1 MKSIKLSSYLSI
13 VILLITGAQ
22 DCSVK
27 DWDYEQNPKLTYD
40 FNHLDLDITIDPVNE
55 TVKGVATYSIS
66 AKIPAQMEVILH
78 AAALEIDAVTFDG
91 NEKEF
96 LVSGDSLI
104 IDLADTLSM
113 TSESELAITWQGR
126 SIYGTHKDRFG
137 TMWSS
142 LNPKT
147 QRHWL
152 PVFDHPRVAFSVD
165 ADITIPANLD
175 VVFNGNLVSD
185 QVTSTE
191 TKTVSWKVDTAIPAT
206 GLNFVVGKFESSEAQ
221 SGINKVRV
229 FGEKGVVTGDEVQ
242 EILSEAIRSKRVLEN
257 ELSFEYPWEALNVVV
272 LEDNF
277 WDEKTDAAGVIYL
290 AKNRGALTTQLQRGL
305 VAQWFGQYQRTE
317 NVTSQYEVF
326 ELIRKSAF
334 NISDFESKEI
344 GNSDSLFSLS
354 IWNELNKC
362 CEIEDPFLKNNIE
375 QSLTE
380 LIKKESGV
388 VSGSFYK
395 DHWYEQTGIP
405 FHLIDFEAYKESEIP
420 DNQKPVYG
428 LDLEFDEINST
439 ATAYFTS
446 LSGSGEDLQ
455 SLNMTVFTFD
465 DSTTSEVTFTGES
478 DSAKIAVP
486 ATVEYIRFGSG
497 STDIEEIRLG
507 RFPVMFLLA
516 QLRSSNVEDRRIAA
530 SLLSYHTDNPDLQ
543 LALKD
548 ALNAETDVQTKANL
562 LSTLGAFTAGA
573 TGTEI
578 QFMQEVNSDYIEIQI
593 AALEALSNYK
603 EDENVPGVIQQKME
617 RTSSDEVFI
626 VAKRSFL
633 EVADLPRKVS
643 ATRRMIRI
651 DTTGARSLSLLK
663 EIISTD
669 TTTQSQQIAEEL
681 ISFEFPYSTRIGA
694 LNLLLEY
701 VEDGDYWGSKI
712 VELSS
717 DFDPRI
723 RLKVLEGLEFL
734 SETDAEN
741 IVDAV
746 LLSEF
751 DVRVLMS
758 GEELKN

>member
-1 MKSIKLSSYLSI
+1 MKSIKLSSYLSL
-13 VILLITGAQ
+13 VILLFTGAQ
-22 DCSVK
+22 DCTVEV
-27 DWDYEQNPKLTYD
+27 WDYEQNPKLTYD
-40 FNHLDLDITIDPVNE
+40 FNHLDLDMTIDPVNE
-55 TVKGVATYSIS
+55 TVKGVAIYSIS
-66 AKIPAQMEVILH
+66 AKIPAQTEVILH

-91 NEKEF
+91 TEKEF

-113 TSESELAITWQGR
+113 TKESELAITWQGR

-185 QVTSTE
+185 QVTSAD

-206 GLNFVVGKFESSEAQ
+206 GLNFAVGKFESSEAQ

-229 FGEKGVVTGDEVQ
+229 FGETRVVTGDEVQ

-257 ELSFEYPWEALNVVV
+257 ELSFEYPWEALNVVI

-277 WDEKTDAAGVIYL
+277 WDEKADAAGVIYL

-334 NISDFESKEI
+334 NISGFESKEI

-354 IWNELNKC
+354 IWNELSKC

-375 QSLTE
+375 QSLAG
-380 LIKKESGV
+380 LIRKESGV

-395 DHWYEQTGIP
+395 DYWYEQTGIP

-439 ATAYFTS
+439 VTAYFTN

-455 SLNMTVFTFD
+455 SLDMTVLTFD
-465 DSTTSEVTFTGES
+465 DSTTSEVTFTGER
-478 DSAKIAVP
+478 DSVKIAMP
-486 ATVEYIRFGSG
+486 AMVEYVRFNSG
-497 STDIEEIRLG
+497 STDIEEIRFG

-516 QLRSSNVEDRRIAA
+516 QLRSSNVEDRRLAA
-530 SLLSYHTDNPDLQ
+530 GLLSYHTDNPDLQ

-578 QFMQEVNSDYIEIQI
+578 QFMQEVNSDHVEIQI

-617 RTSSDEVFI
+617 RTSSDEVFV

-633 EVADLPRKVS
+633 EVADLPRKIS
-643 ATRRMIRI
+643 ATKRMIRI
-651 DTTGARSLSLLK
+651 DTTGARSLSLLR
-663 EIISTD
+663 EIIYTD
-669 TTTQSQQIAEEL
+669 TTNQSQQIAEEL

-701 VEDGDYWGSKI
+701 VQNGDYWGNKI

-723 RLKVLEGLEFL
+723 RLKVLEGLNFL
-734 SETDAEN
+734 SETDTEN

-746 LLSEF
+746 MISEF
-751 DVRVLMS
+751 DLRVLMS
-758 GEELKN
+758 GEEL

>member
-1 MKSIKLSSYLSI
+1 MKSIKLSSYLSL

-22 DCSVK
+22 DCTVEV
-27 DWDYEQNPKLTYD
+27 WDYEQNPKLTYD
-40 FNHLDLDITIDPVNE
+40 FNHLDLDMTIDPVNE
-55 TVKGVATYSIS
+55 TVKGVAIYSIS
-66 AKIPAQMEVILH
+66 AKIPAQTEVILH

-113 TSESELAITWQGR
+113 TNESELAITWQGR

-185 QVTSTE
+185 QVTSAD

-206 GLNFVVGKFESSEAQ
+206 GLNFAVGKFESSEAQ

-229 FGEKGVVTGDEVQ
+229 FGETGVVTAEEIQ

-277 WDEKTDAAGVIYL
+277 WDEKADAAGVIYL

-334 NISDFESKEI
+334 NISGFESKEI

-354 IWNELNKC
+354 IWNELSKC

-375 QSLTE
+375 QSLAG
-380 LIKKESGV
+380 LIRQESGA

-395 DHWYEQTGIP
+395 DYWYEQTGIP

-439 ATAYFTS
+439 VNTYFTS
-446 LSGSGEDLQ
+446 LSGIGEDLQ
-455 SLNMTVFTFD
+455 SLDMTVLTFD
-465 DSTTSEVTFTGES
+465 DSTTSEVTFTGER
-478 DSAKIAVP
+478 DSVKIAVP
-486 ATVEYIRFGSG
+486 ATVEYVRFGSG

-578 QFMQEVNSDYIEIQI
+578 QFMQEVNSDHEAIQI
-593 AALEALSNYK
+593 ATLKALANYR

-633 EVADLPRKVS
+633 EVADLPRKIS

-651 DTTGARSLSLLK
+651 DTAGSRSLSLLK

-694 LNLLLEY
+694 LNLLLEH
-701 VEDGDYWGSKI
+701 VQDGDYWGNKI

-741 IVDAV
+741 IIDAV

-751 DVRVLMS
+751 DPRVLMS
-758 GEELKN
+758 GEEL

>member
-1 MKSIKLSSYLSI
+1 MKSIKLSSYLSL

-22 DCSVK
+22 DCTVEV
-27 DWDYEQNPKLTYD
+27 WDYEQNPKLTYD
-40 FNHLDLDITIDPVNE
+40 FNHLELDMTIDPVNE

-66 AKIPAQMEVILH
+66 AKIPAQTEVILH

-152 PVFDHPRVAFSVD
+152 PVYDHPRVAFSVD

-185 QVTSTE
+185 QVTSAD
-191 TKTVSWKVDTAIPAT
+191 TKTVSWKADTAIPAT
-206 GLNFVVGKFESSEAQ
+206 GLNFAVGKFESSEAQ

-229 FGEKGVVTGDEVQ
+229 YGETGVITADEVQ

-272 LEDNF
+272 LEDNL
-277 WDEKTDAAGVIYL
+277 WDEKADAAGVIYL

-317 NVTSQYEVF
+317 NISDQFEVF
-326 ELIRKSAF
+326 ELVKKAAF
-334 NISDFESKEI
+334 NNAEFESEKIE
-344 GNSDSLFSLS
+344 NPDSSYSLKSWNMIVGCCKVVEPFLQKTIEESLS
-354 IWNELNKC
+354 ELVR
-362 CEIEDPFLKNNIE
+362 
-375 QSLTE
+375 
-380 LIKKESGV
+380 KESGV
-388 VSGSFYK
+388 VSNTFYT
-395 DHWYEQTGIP
+395 DYWYEQTGIP
-405 FHLIDFEAYKESEIP
+405 FPLIETKKFEISDSEAQA
-420 DNQKPVYG
+420 DSLSYG

-439 ATAYFTS
+439 VTAYFTN

-455 SLNMTVFTFD
+455 SLDMTVLTFD
-465 DSTTSEVTFTGES
+465 DSTTSEVTFTGER
-478 DSAKIAVP
+478 DSVKIAVP
-486 ATVEYIRFGSG
+486 AMVEYVRFNSG
-497 STDIEEIRLG
+497 STDIAEIGFG

-516 QLRSSNVEDRRIAA
+516 QLRSSNVEDRRLAA
-530 SLLSYHTDNPDLQ
+530 GLLSYHTDNPDLQ

-548 ALNAETDVQTKANL
+548 ALSAETDVQTKANL
-562 LSTLGAFTAGA
+562 LSTLGAFTSGA

-578 QFMQEVNSDYIEIQI
+578 QFMQEVNSDHEEIQI

-617 RTSSDEVFI
+617 RTSSDEVFT
-626 VAKRSFL
+626 VAKTSFL
-633 EVADLPRKVS
+633 QVADLPRKIS
-643 ATRRMIRI
+643 ATKRLIQI
-651 DTTGARSLSLLK
+651 DTTGARSLCLLK

-681 ISFEFPYSTRIGA
+681 ISTEFPYSTRIGA
-694 LNLLLEY
+694 LNLLLEH
-701 VEDGDYWGSKI
+701 VEDGDYWGNKI

-746 LLSEF
+746 MISEF
-751 DVRVLMS
+751 DLRVLMS
-758 GEELKN
+758 GEEL

>member
-22 DCSVK
+22 DCTVEV
-27 DWDYEQNPKLTYD
+27 WDYEQNPKLTYD
-40 FNHLDLDITIDPVNE
+40 FNHLDLDMTIDPVNE

-66 AKIPAQMEVILH
+66 AKIPAQTEVILH

-126 SIYGTHKDRFG
+126 SIYGTHKDRLG

-152 PVFDHPRVAFSVD
+152 PVYDHPRVAFSVD

-185 QVTSTE
+185 QVTSAD

-206 GLNFVVGKFESSEAQ
+206 GLNFAVGKFQSSEAQ

-229 FGEKGVVTGDEVQ
+229 YGETGVITADEVQ

-272 LEDNF
+272 LEDNL
-277 WDEKTDAAGVIYL
+277 WDEKADAAGVIYL

-334 NISDFESKEI
+334 NISGFESKEI

-354 IWNELNKC
+354 IWNELSKC

-375 QSLTE
+375 QSLAG
-380 LIKKESGV
+380 LIRKESGV

-439 ATAYFTS
+439 VTAYFTN

-455 SLNMTVFTFD
+455 SLDMTVFTFD
-465 DSTTSEVTFTGES
+465 DSTTSEVTFTGER
-478 DSAKIAVP
+478 DSVKIAVP
-486 ATVEYIRFGSG
+486 ATVEYVRFGSG
-497 STDIEEIRLG
+497 STDIEEIRFG
-507 RFPVMFLLA
+507 RYPVIFLLA

-578 QFMQEVNSDYIEIQI
+578 QFMQEVNSDHEEIQI

-633 EVADLPRKVS
+633 EVADLPRKIS
-643 ATRRMIRI
+643 ATRRMIQI

-669 TTTQSQQIAEEL
+669 TTTQSQQITEEL

-701 VEDGDYWGSKI
+701 VEDGDYWGNKI

-746 LLSEF
+746 MISEF
-751 DVRVLMS
+751 DLRVLMS
-758 GEELKN
+758 GEEL

>member
-1 MKSIKLSSYLSI
+1 MKKSLSSIFSI
-13 VILLITGAQ
+13 VILVFTATQ

-40 FNHLDLDITIDPVNE
+40 LNHLDLDMTIDPVNE

-66 AKIPAQMEVILH
+66 AKIPAQTEVILH

-113 TSESELAITWQGR
+113 TNESELAITWQGR

-142 LNPKT
+142 LNPKS

-152 PVFDHPRVAFSVD
+152 PVYDHPRVAFSVD

-206 GLNFVVGKFESSEAQ
+206 GLNFAVGKFESSEAQ

-229 FGEKGVVTGDEVQ
+229 FGETGVVTGDEIQ

-257 ELSFEYPWEALNVVV
+257 ELSFEYPWEALNVVI

-277 WDEKTDAAGVIYL
+277 WDEKADAAGVIYL

-317 NVTSQYEVF
+317 NVTYQYEVF

-334 NISDFESKEI
+334 NISGFESKEI

-354 IWNELNKC
+354 KWNELSRC

-375 QSLTE
+375 QSLAG
-380 LIKKESGV
+380 LIRKESGV

-405 FHLIDFEAYKESEIP
+405 FHLIDFEADKEPETP
-420 DNQKPVYG
+420 DNQKLVYG
-428 LDLEFDEINST
+428 LDLEYDEINST
-439 ATAYFTS
+439 IIAYFTS
-446 LSGSGEDLQ
+446 VSGSGEDLQ
-455 SLNMTVFTFD
+455 SLNVTVFTFN
-465 DSTTSEVTFTGES
+465 DSTTSEVTFTGGR
-478 DSAKIAVP
+478 DSAKIDVP
-486 ATVEYIRFGSG
+486 ATVENVRFSSG
-497 STDIEEIRLG
+497 STDIAEIGFG

-516 QLRSSNVEDRRIAA
+516 QLRSSNVEDRRLAA

-578 QFMQEVNSDYIEIQI
+578 QFMQEVNSDHEEIQI
-593 AALEALSNYK
+593 AALKALANYK

-617 RTSSDEVFI
+617 RTSSDEVFK
-626 VAKRSFL
+626 VAKTSFL
-633 EVADLPRKVS
+633 EVADLPRKIS
-643 ATRRMIRI
+643 ATRRLIQI

-694 LNLLLEY
+694 LDLLLEH

-723 RLKVLEGLEFL
+723 RSKVLEGLKFL

-741 IVDAV
+741 IAEAV

-751 DVRVLMS
+751 DLRVLN
-758 GEELKN
+758 GESD

>member
-13 VILLITGAQ
+13 LILLFTATQ

-40 FNHLDLDITIDPVNE
+40 FNHLDLDMTIDPVNE

-66 AKIPAQMEVILH
+66 AKIPAQTEVILH
-78 AAALEIDAVTFDG
+78 AAALEIDAITFDG
-91 NEKEF
+91 DEKEF
-96 LVSGDSLI
+96 SVSGDSLI

-142 LNPKT
+142 LNPKS

-152 PVFDHPRVAFSVD
+152 PVYDHPRVAFSVD
-165 ADITIPANLD
+165 ANITIPANLD

-185 QVTSTE
+185 QVTSTD
-191 TKTVSWKVDTAIPAT
+191 TKTVSWKADTAIPAT
-206 GLNFVVGKFESSEAQ
+206 GLNFAVGKFESSEAQ

-229 FGEKGVVTGDEVQ
+229 FGETRVVTRDEVQ

-277 WDEKTDAAGVIYL
+277 WDEKADAAGVVYL

-305 VAQWFGQYQRTE
+305 VAQWFGQYQRKE
-317 NVTSQYEVF
+317 NISDQFEVF
-326 ELIRKSAF
+326 ELVKKAAF
-334 NISDFESKEI
+334 NNAEFESEKI
-344 GNSDSLFSLS
+344 GNSDSLYSLKSWNLIVSCCEVVETFLQKTIEESLS
-354 IWNELNKC
+354 ELVR
-362 CEIEDPFLKNNIE
+362 
-375 QSLTE
+375 
-380 LIKKESGV
+380 KESGV
-388 VSGSFYK
+388 VSNTFYT
-395 DHWYEQTGIP
+395 DYWYEETGIP
-405 FHLIDFEAYKESEIP
+405 FPQIETEKFEIGDSESQT
-420 DNQKPVYG
+420 DSLSYG
-428 LDLEFDEINST
+428 LDLEYDEINST
-439 ATAYFTS
+439 IIAYFTN

-455 SLNMTVFTFD
+455 SLDMTVFTFD
-465 DSTTSEVTFTGES
+465 DSTTSEVTFTGER
-478 DSAKIAVP
+478 DSVKIAVP
-486 ATVEYIRFGSG
+486 ATVEYIRFSSG
-497 STDIEEIRLG
+497 STDIAEIGFG

-516 QLRSSNVEDRRIAA
+516 QLRSSNVEDRRLAA
-530 SLLSYHTDNPDLQ
+530 GLLSYHTDNPDLQ

-548 ALNAETDVQTKANL
+548 ALNAETDIQTKANL

-578 QFMQEVNSDYIEIQI
+578 QYMQEVNSEHEEIQI

-617 RTSSDEVFI
+617 RTSSDEVFTA
-626 VAKRSFL
+626 AKRSFL
-633 EVADLPRKVS
+633 EVADLPRKIS
-643 ATRRMIRI
+643 ATKRLVQI
-651 DTTGARSLSLLK
+651 DTTGTRSLSLLK

-681 ISFEFPYSTRIGA
+681 LSFEFPYSTRIGA

-723 RLKVLEGLEFL
+723 RLKVLEALNFL

-741 IVDAV
+741 IIDAV
-746 LLSEF
+746 LISEF
-751 DVRVLMS
+751 DPRVLMG
-758 GEELKN
+758 GEEL

>member
-1 MKSIKLSSYLSI
+1 MKKSLSSIFSI

-22 DCSVK
+22 DCSVEG
-27 DWDYEQNPKLTYD
+27 WDYKHNPKLTYN
-40 FNHLDLDITIDPVNE
+40 FNHLDLDMTIDPVNE

-66 AKIPAQMEVILH
+66 AKIPAQTEVILH
-78 AAALEIDAVTFDG
+78 AAALEIDAITFDG
-91 NEKEF
+91 NEKDF

-113 TSESELAITWQGR
+113 TNESELAITWQGR

-152 PVFDHPRVAFSVD
+152 PVYDHPRVAFSVD

-175 VVFNGNLVSD
+175 VVFNGNMIDD
-185 QVTSTE
+185 QVTSAD
-191 TKTVSWKVDTAIPAT
+191 TKTVRWKADTAIPVT
-206 GLNFVVGKFESSEAQ
+206 GLNFAVGKFDSAEAQ

-229 FGEKGVVTGDEVQ
+229 FGETGVVTAEEIQ
-242 EILSEAIRSKRVLEN
+242 EILSEAIRSKRILEN
-257 ELSFEYPWEALNVVV
+257 ELSFEYPWEALNVVI

-277 WDEKTDAAGVIYL
+277 WDEKADAAGVIYL
-290 AKNRGALTTQLQRGL
+290 AQNRGALTTQLQRGL

-334 NISDFESKEI
+334 NIAGFESKEI
-344 GNSDSLFSLS
+344 GNSDSLYSLNG
-354 IWNELNKC
+354 WNAINSC
-362 CEIEDPFLKNNIE
+362 CEIASSFMQKNIE
-375 QSLTE
+375 QSLDD
-380 LIKKESGV
+380 LIKTESGV
-388 VSGSFYK
+388 VSGSFYT
-395 DHWYEQTGIP
+395 DYWYEQTGIP
-405 FHLIDFEAYKESEIP
+405 FPEIETKQFSFSKSEKK
-420 DNQKPVYG
+420 DSVLYRVN
-428 LDLEFDEINST
+428 LEFDEVNST
-439 ATAYFTS
+439 ATAYFSS
-446 LSGSGEDLQ
+446 LSGNGEDLQ
-455 SLNMTVFTFD
+455 SLDMTVFTFD
-465 DSTTSEVTFTGES
+465 DSTTSEVTFTGER
-478 DSAKIAVP
+478 DSTEIEVP
-486 ATVEYIRFGSG
+486 ATVEYIRFSSG
-497 STDIEEIRLG
+497 STDIAEIGFG

-516 QLRSSNVEDRRIAA
+516 QLRSNNVEDRRIAA
-530 SLLSYHTDNPDLQ
+530 GLLSYHTDNPDLQ

-548 ALNAETDVQTKANL
+548 ALNSETDVQTKANL

-578 QFMQEVNSDYIEIQI
+578 QFMQEVNSDHVEIQI

-617 RTSSDEVFI
+617 RTSSDEVFT

-633 EVADLPRKVS
+633 EVADHARKIL
-643 ATRRMIRI
+643 ATRRLIQI
-651 DTTGARSLSLLK
+651 DTAGARSLSLLK

-694 LNLLLEY
+694 LNLLLEH
-701 VEDGDYWGSKI
+701 VEDGDYWGNKI
-712 VELSS
+712 VELSN

-723 RLKVLEGLEFL
+723 RLKVLDGLNFL

-741 IVDAV
+741 IIDAV

-751 DVRVLMS
+751 DPRVLMR
-758 GEELKN
+758 GEEL

>member
-1 MKSIKLSSYLSI
+1 M
-13 VILLITGAQ
+13 
-22 DCSVK
+22 
-27 DWDYEQNPKLTYD
+27 
-40 FNHLDLDITIDPVNE
+40 
-55 TVKGVATYSIS
+55 
-66 AKIPAQMEVILH
+66 
-78 AAALEIDAVTFDG
+78 
-91 NEKEF
+91 
-96 LVSGDSLI
+96 
-104 IDLADTLSM
+104 
-113 TSESELAITWQGR
+113 
-126 SIYGTHKDRFG
+126 
-137 TMWSS
+137 
-142 LNPKT
+142 
-147 QRHWL
+147 
-152 PVFDHPRVAFSVD
+152 
-165 ADITIPANLD
+165 
-175 VVFNGNLVSD
+175 
-185 QVTSTE
+185 
-191 TKTVSWKVDTAIPAT
+191 
-206 GLNFVVGKFESSEAQ
+206 
-221 SGINKVRV
+221 
-229 FGEKGVVTGDEVQ
+229 
-242 EILSEAIRSKRVLEN
+242 
-257 ELSFEYPWEALNVVV
+257 
-272 LEDNF
+272 
-277 WDEKTDAAGVIYL
+277 
-290 AKNRGALTTQLQRGL
+290 
-305 VAQWFGQYQRTE
+305 
-317 NVTSQYEVF
+317 
-326 ELIRKSAF
+326 
-334 NISDFESKEI
+334 
-344 GNSDSLFSLS
+344 FSLS

-439 ATAYFTS
+439 VNAYFTS
-446 LSGSGEDLQ
+446 LSGIGEDLQ
-455 SLNMTVFTFD
+455 SLDMTAFTFD
-465 DSTTSEVTFTGES
+465 DSTTSEVTFTGER
-478 DSAKIAVP
+478 DSVKIAVP
-486 ATVEYIRFGSG
+486 ATVEYVRFGSG

-578 QFMQEVNSDYIEIQI
+578 QFMQEVNSDHEEIQI

-633 EVADLPRKVS
+633 EVADLPRKIS

-669 TTTQSQQIAEEL
+669 TTNQSQQIAEEL
-681 ISFEFPYSTRIGA
+681 ISTEFPYSTRIGA
-694 LNLLLEY
+694 LNLLLEH
-701 VEDGDYWGSKI
+701 VEDGDYWGNKI

-723 RLKVLEGLEFL
+723 RLKVLEGLNYL

-741 IVDAV
+741 IIGAV

>member
-1 MKSIKLSSYLSI
+1 MKKSLSSIFSI
-13 VILLITGAQ
+13 VILVFTATQ

-27 DWDYEQNPKLTYD
+27 DWDYEQNPKLTYG
-40 FNHLDLDITIDPVNE
+40 FNHLDLDMTIDPVNE

-66 AKIPAQMEVILH
+66 AKIPAQTEVILH

-104 IDLADTLSM
+104 IALADTLSM
-113 TSESELAITWQGR
+113 TNESELAITWQGR

-142 LNPKT
+142 LNPKS

-152 PVFDHPRVAFSVD
+152 PVYDHPRVAFSVD

-191 TKTVSWKVDTAIPAT
+191 TKTVSWKVDTAISAT
-206 GLNFVVGKFESSEAQ
+206 GLNFAVGKFESSEAQ

-229 FGEKGVVTGDEVQ
+229 FGETGVVTGDEIQ

-257 ELSFEYPWEALNVVV
+257 ELSFEYPWEALNVVI

-277 WDEKTDAAGVIYL
+277 WDEKADAAGVIYL

-317 NVTSQYEVF
+317 NVTYQYEVF

-334 NISDFESKEI
+334 NISGFESKKI

-354 IWNELNKC
+354 KWNELSRC

-375 QSLTE
+375 QSLAG
-380 LIKKESGV
+380 LIRKESGV

-405 FHLIDFEAYKESEIP
+405 FHLIDFEADKEPETP
-420 DNQKPVYG
+420 DNQKLVYG
-428 LDLEFDEINST
+428 LDLEYDEINST
-439 ATAYFTS
+439 IIAYFTS
-446 LSGSGEDLQ
+446 VSGSGEDLQ
-455 SLNMTVFTFD
+455 SLDMTVFIFD
-465 DSTTSEVTFTGES
+465 DSTTSEVTFTGER
-478 DSAKIAVP
+478 DSTEIEVP
-486 ATVEYIRFGSG
+486 ATVEYVRFSSG
-497 STDIEEIRLG
+497 STDIAEIGFG

-516 QLRSSNVEDRRIAA
+516 QLRSSNVEDRRLAA

-578 QFMQEVNSDYIEIQI
+578 QFMQEVNSDHEEIQI
-593 AALEALSNYK
+593 AALKALANYK

-617 RTSSDEVFI
+617 RTSSDEVFK
-626 VAKRSFL
+626 VAKTSFL
-633 EVADLPRKVS
+633 EVADLPRKIS
-643 ATRRMIRI
+643 ATRRLIQI
-651 DTTGARSLSLLK
+651 DTTGARSLTLLK

-669 TTTQSQQIAEEL
+669 TTDQSQQIAEEL
-681 ISFEFPYSTRIGA
+681 ISIEFPYSTRIGA
-694 LNLLLEY
+694 LNLLLEHIK
-701 VEDGDYWGSKI
+701 DGDYWGSKI

-723 RLKVLEGLEFL
+723 RSKVLEGLKFL

-741 IVDAV
+741 IAEAV

-751 DVRVLMS
+751 DLRVLN
-758 GEELKN
+758 GESD

>member
-1 MKSIKLSSYLSI
+1 MKKSLSSIFSI
-13 VILLITGAQ
+13 VILVFTATQ

-40 FNHLDLDITIDPVNE
+40 FNHLDLDMTIDPVNE

-66 AKIPAQMEVILH
+66 AKIPAQTEVILH

-113 TSESELAITWQGR
+113 TKESELAITWQGR

-137 TMWSS
+137 TLWSS
-142 LNPKT
+142 LNPKS

-152 PVFDHPRVAFSVD
+152 PVYDHPRVAFSVD

-206 GLNFVVGKFESSEAQ
+206 GLNFAVGKFESSEAQ

-229 FGEKGVVTGDEVQ
+229 FGETGVVTGDEIQ

-257 ELSFEYPWEALNVVV
+257 ELSFEYPWEALNVVI

-277 WDEKTDAAGVIYL
+277 WDEKADAAGVIYL

-317 NVTSQYEVF
+317 NVTYQYEVF

-334 NISDFESKEI
+334 NISGFESKEI

-354 IWNELNKC
+354 KWNELSRC

-375 QSLTE
+375 QSLAG
-380 LIKKESGV
+380 LIRKESGV

-405 FHLIDFEAYKESEIP
+405 FHLIDFEADKEPETP
-420 DNQKPVYG
+420 DNQKLVYG
-428 LDLEFDEINST
+428 LDLEYDEINST
-439 ATAYFTS
+439 IIAYFTS
-446 LSGSGEDLQ
+446 VSGSGEDLQ
-455 SLNMTVFTFD
+455 SLNVTVFTFN
-465 DSTTSEVTFTGES
+465 DSTTSEVTFTGGR
-478 DSAKIAVP
+478 DSAKIDVP
-486 ATVEYIRFGSG
+486 ATVENVRFSSG
-497 STDIEEIRLG
+497 STDIAEIGFG

-516 QLRSSNVEDRRIAA
+516 QLRSSNVEDRRLAA

-578 QFMQEVNSDYIEIQI
+578 QFMQEVNSDHEEIQI
-593 AALEALSNYK
+593 AALKALANYK

-617 RTSSDEVFI
+617 RTSSDEVFK
-626 VAKRSFL
+626 VAKTSFL
-633 EVADLPRKVS
+633 EVADLPRKIS
-643 ATRRMIRI
+643 ATRRLIQI
-651 DTTGARSLSLLK
+651 DTAGARSLSLLK

-694 LNLLLEY
+694 LDLLLEH

-723 RLKVLEGLEFL
+723 RSKVLEGLKFL

-741 IVDAV
+741 IAEAV

-751 DVRVLMS
+751 DLRVLN
-758 GEELKN
+758 GESD

>member
-1 MKSIKLSSYLSI
+1 MKKSLSSIFSI
-13 VILLITGAQ
+13 VILVFTATQ

-40 FNHLDLDITIDPVNE
+40 FNHLDLDMTIDPVNE

-66 AKIPAQMEVILH
+66 AKIPAQTEVILH

-113 TSESELAITWQGR
+113 TKESELAITWQGR

-137 TMWSS
+137 TLWSS
-142 LNPKT
+142 LNPKS

-152 PVFDHPRVAFSVD
+152 PVYDHPRVAFSVD

-191 TKTVSWKVDTAIPAT
+191 TKTASWKVDTAIPAT
-206 GLNFVVGKFESSEAQ
+206 GLNFAVGKFESSEAQ

-229 FGEKGVVTGDEVQ
+229 FGETGVVTGDEIQ

-257 ELSFEYPWEALNVVV
+257 ELSFEYPWEALNVVI

-277 WDEKTDAAGVIYL
+277 WDEKADAAGVIYL

-317 NVTSQYEVF
+317 NVTYQYEVF

-334 NISDFESKEI
+334 NISGFESKEI

-354 IWNELNKC
+354 KWNELSRC

-375 QSLTE
+375 QSLAG
-380 LIKKESGV
+380 LIRKESGV

-405 FHLIDFEAYKESEIP
+405 FHLIDFEADKEPETP
-420 DNQKPVYG
+420 DNQKLVYG
-428 LDLEFDEINST
+428 LDLEYDEINST
-439 ATAYFTS
+439 IIAYFTS
-446 LSGSGEDLQ
+446 VSGSGEDLQ
-455 SLNMTVFTFD
+455 SLNVTVFTFN
-465 DSTTSEVTFTGES
+465 DSTTSEVTFTGGR
-478 DSAKIAVP
+478 DSAKIDVP
-486 ATVEYIRFGSG
+486 ATVENVRFSSG
-497 STDIEEIRLG
+497 STDIAEIGFG

-516 QLRSSNVEDRRIAA
+516 QLRSSNVEDRRLAA

-578 QFMQEVNSDYIEIQI
+578 QFMQEVNSDHEEIQI
-593 AALEALSNYK
+593 AALKALANYK

-617 RTSSDEVFI
+617 RTSSDEVFK
-626 VAKRSFL
+626 VAKTSFL
-633 EVADLPRKVS
+633 EVADLPRKIS
-643 ATRRMIRI
+643 ATRRLIQI
-651 DTTGARSLSLLK
+651 DTAGARSLSLLK

-694 LNLLLEY
+694 LDLLLEH

-723 RLKVLEGLEFL
+723 RSKVLEGLKFL

-741 IVDAV
+741 IAEAV

-751 DVRVLMS
+751 DLRVLN
-758 GEELKN
+758 GESD

>member
-1 MKSIKLSSYLSI
+1 MKSIKLSSYLSL

-22 DCSVK
+22 DCTVEV
-27 DWDYEQNPKLTYD
+27 WDYEQNPKLTYD
-40 FNHLDLDITIDPVNE
+40 FNHLDLDMTIDPVNE
-55 TVKGVATYSIS
+55 TVKGVAIYSIS
-66 AKIPAQMEVILH
+66 AKIPAQTEVILH

-91 NEKEF
+91 TEKEF
-96 LVSGDSLI
+96 LVSGGSLI

-113 TSESELAITWQGR
+113 TNESELAITWQGR

-185 QVTSTE
+185 QVTSAD

-206 GLNFVVGKFESSEAQ
+206 GLNFAVGKFESSEAQ

-229 FGEKGVVTGDEVQ
+229 FGETGVVTAEEIQ

-290 AKNRGALTTQLQRGL
+290 AKNRGALTTQLQLGL

-334 NISDFESKEI
+334 NISGFESKEI

-354 IWNELNKC
+354 IWNELSKC

-375 QSLTE
+375 QSLAG
-380 LIKKESGV
+380 LIRKESGV

-395 DHWYEQTGIP
+395 DYWYEQTGIP

-439 ATAYFTS
+439 VTAYFTN

-455 SLNMTVFTFD
+455 SLDMTVLTFD
-465 DSTTSEVTFTGES
+465 DSTTSEVTFTGER
-478 DSAKIAVP
+478 DSVKIAVP
-486 ATVEYIRFGSG
+486 ATVEYVRFGSG
-497 STDIEEIRLG
+497 STDIAEIGFG

-530 SLLSYHTDNPDLQ
+530 HLLSYHTDNPDLQ

-562 LSTLGAFTAGA
+562 LSTLGSFTAGA

-578 QFMQEVNSDYIEIQI
+578 QFMQEVNSDHEEIQI
-593 AALEALSNYK
+593 AALEALSNYI

-617 RTSSDEVFI
+617 RTSSDEVFT
-626 VAKRSFL
+626 VAKTSFL
-633 EVADLPRKVS
+633 EVADHPRKIS

-669 TTTQSQQIAEEL
+669 TTNQSQQIAEEL
-681 ISFEFPYSTRIGA
+681 ISTEFPYSTRIGA
-694 LNLLLEY
+694 LNLLLEH
-701 VEDGDYWGSKI
+701 VQDGDYWGNKI

-741 IVDAV
+741 IIDAV

-751 DVRVLMS
+751 DPRVLLS
-758 GEELKN
+758 GEEL

>member
-1 MKSIKLSSYLSI
+1 MKKSLSSIFSI
-13 VILLITGAQ
+13 VILVFTATQ

-40 FNHLDLDITIDPVNE
+40 LNHLDLDMTIDPVNE

-66 AKIPAQMEVILH
+66 AKIPAQTEVILH

-113 TSESELAITWQGR
+113 TNESELAITWQGR

-142 LNPKT
+142 LNPKS

-152 PVFDHPRVAFSVD
+152 PVYDHPRVAFSVD

-206 GLNFVVGKFESSEAQ
+206 GLNFAVGKFESSEAQ

-229 FGEKGVVTGDEVQ
+229 FGETGVVTGDEIQ

-257 ELSFEYPWEALNVVV
+257 ELSFEYPWEALNVVI

-277 WDEKTDAAGVIYL
+277 WDEKADAAGVIYL

-317 NVTSQYEVF
+317 NVTYQYEVF

-334 NISDFESKEI
+334 NISGFESKEI

-354 IWNELNKC
+354 KWNELSRC

-375 QSLTE
+375 QSLAG
-380 LIKKESGV
+380 LIRKESGV

-405 FHLIDFEAYKESEIP
+405 FHLIDFEADKEPETP
-420 DNQKPVYG
+420 DNQKLVYG
-428 LDLEFDEINST
+428 LDL
-439 ATAYFTS
+439 
-446 LSGSGEDLQ
+446 
-455 SLNMTVFTFD
+455 
-465 DSTTSEVTFTGES
+465 
-478 DSAKIAVP
+478 
-486 ATVEYIRFGSG
+486 
-497 STDIEEIRLG
+497 
-507 RFPVMFLLA
+507 
-516 QLRSSNVEDRRIAA
+516 
-530 SLLSYHTDNPDLQ
+530 
-543 LALKD
+543 
-548 ALNAETDVQTKANL
+548 
-562 LSTLGAFTAGA
+562 
-573 TGTEI
+573 
-578 QFMQEVNSDYIEIQI
+578 
-593 AALEALSNYK
+593 
-603 EDENVPGVIQQKME
+603 
-617 RTSSDEVFI
+617 
-626 VAKRSFL
+626 
-633 EVADLPRKVS
+633 
-643 ATRRMIRI
+643 
-651 DTTGARSLSLLK
+651 
-663 EIISTD
+663 
-669 TTTQSQQIAEEL
+669 
-681 ISFEFPYSTRIGA
+681 
-694 LNLLLEY
+694 
-701 VEDGDYWGSKI
+701 
-712 VELSS
+712 
-717 DFDPRI
+717 
-723 RLKVLEGLEFL
+723 
-734 SETDAEN
+734 
-741 IVDAV
+741 
-746 LLSEF
+746 
-751 DVRVLMS
+751 
-758 GEELKN
+758 

>member
-229 FGEKGVVTGDEVQ
+229 FGETGVVTGDEVQ

-439 ATAYFTS
+439 VNAYFTS
-446 LSGSGEDLQ
+446 LSGIGEDLQ
-455 SLNMTVFTFD
+455 SLDMTAFTFD
-465 DSTTSEVTFTGES
+465 DSTTSEVTFTGER
-478 DSAKIAVP
+478 DSVKIAVP
-486 ATVEYIRFGSG
+486 ATVEYVRFGSG

-633 EVADLPRKVS
+633 EVADLPRKIS

-681 ISFEFPYSTRIGA
+681 ISTEFPYSTRIGA
-694 LNLLLEY
+694 LNLLLEH
-701 VEDGDYWGSKI
+701 VEDGDYWGNKI

-723 RLKVLEGLEFL
+723 RLKVLEGLNYL

-741 IVDAV
+741 IIGAV

-758 GEELKN
+758 GEEL

>member
-229 FGEKGVVTGDEVQ
+229 FGETGVVTGDEVQ

-439 ATAYFTS
+439 VNAYFTS
-446 LSGSGEDLQ
+446 LSGIGEDLQ
-455 SLNMTVFTFD
+455 SLDMTAFTFD
-465 DSTTSEVTFTGES
+465 DSTTSEVTFTGER
-478 DSAKIAVP
+478 DSVKIAVP
-486 ATVEYIRFGSG
+486 ATVEYVRFGSG

-633 EVADLPRKVS
+633 EVADLPRKIS

-669 TTTQSQQIAEEL
+669 TTNQSQQIAEEL
-681 ISFEFPYSTRIGA
+681 ISTEFPYSTRIGA
-694 LNLLLEY
+694 LNLLLEH
-701 VEDGDYWGSKI
+701 VEDGDYWGNKI

-723 RLKVLEGLEFL
+723 RLKVLEGLNYL

-741 IVDAV
+741 IIGAV

-751 DVRVLMS
+751 DLRVLMS
-758 GEELKN
+758 GEEL

>member
-229 FGEKGVVTGDEVQ
+229 FGETGVVTGDEVQ

-305 VAQWFGQYQRTE
+305 VAQWFGQYQRTQ

-439 ATAYFTS
+439 VNAYFTS

-455 SLNMTVFTFD
+455 SLDMTAFTFD
-465 DSTTSEVTFTGES
+465 DSTTSEVTFTGER
-478 DSAKIAVP
+478 DSVKIAVP
-486 ATVEYIRFGSG
+486 ATVEYVRFGSG

-723 RLKVLEGLEFL
+723 RLKVLEGSNYL

-741 IVDAV
+741 IIGAV

-751 DVRVLMS
+751 DLRVLMS
-758 GEELKN
+758 GEEL

>member
-40 FNHLDLDITIDPVNE
+40 FNHLDLDITVDPVNE

-66 AKIPAQMEVILH
+66 AKIPAQTEVILH

-113 TSESELAITWQGR
+113 TNESELAITWQGR

-152 PVFDHPRVAFSVD
+152 PVYDHPRVAFSID
-165 ADITIPANLD
+165 ADVTIPANLD
-175 VVFNGNLVSD
+175 VIFNGNLVSD
-185 QVTSTE
+185 QITSTE

-206 GLNFVVGKFESSEAQ
+206 GLNFAVGKFESSEAQ

-229 FGEKGVVTGDEVQ
+229 FGETGVVTSEEIQ
-242 EILSEAIRSKRVLEN
+242 EILSEAIRSKRILEN
-257 ELSFEYPWEALNVVV
+257 ELSFEYPWEALNVVI

-277 WDEKTDAAGVIYL
+277 WDEKADAAGVIYL

-305 VAQWFGQYQRTE
+305 IAQWFGQYQRTE
-317 NVTSQYEVF
+317 NISDQFEVF
-326 ELIRKSAF
+326 ELVKKAAF
-334 NISDFESKEI
+334 NNAEFESENI
-344 GNSDSLFSLS
+344 ENSDSSYSLKSWNMIVGCCKVVEPFLQKTIEESLS
-354 IWNELNKC
+354 ELVR
-362 CEIEDPFLKNNIE
+362 
-375 QSLTE
+375 
-380 LIKKESGV
+380 KESGV
-388 VSGSFYK
+388 VSNTFYT
-395 DHWYEQTGIP
+395 DYWYEETGIP
-405 FHLIDFEAYKESEIP
+405 FPQIETEKFETSDSE
-420 DNQKPVYG
+420 DQTDSLSYG

-439 ATAYFTS
+439 ITAYFTN

-455 SLNMTVFTFD
+455 SLDMTAFTFD
-465 DSTTSEVTFTGES
+465 DSTTSEVTFTGER
-478 DSAKIAVP
+478 DSVKIAVP
-486 ATVEYIRFGSG
+486 ATVEYVRFGSG

-723 RLKVLEGLEFL
+723 RLKVLEGSNYL

-741 IVDAV
+741 IIGAV

-751 DVRVLMS
+751 DLRVLMS
-758 GEELKN
+758 GEEL

>member
-1 MKSIKLSSYLSI
+1 MKSIKLSSYLSL

-22 DCSVK
+22 DCTVEV
-27 DWDYEQNPKLTYD
+27 WDYEQNPKLTYD
-40 FNHLDLDITIDPVNE
+40 FNHLDLDMTIDPVNE
-55 TVKGVATYSIS
+55 TVKGVAIYSIS
-66 AKIPAQMEVILH
+66 AKIPAQTEVILH

-91 NEKEF
+91 TEKEF
-96 LVSGDSLI
+96 LVSGGSLI

-113 TSESELAITWQGR
+113 TNESELAITWQGR

-185 QVTSTE
+185 QVTSAD

-206 GLNFVVGKFESSEAQ
+206 GLNFAVGKFESSEAQ

-229 FGEKGVVTGDEVQ
+229 FGETGVVTAEEIQ

-290 AKNRGALTTQLQRGL
+290 AKNRGALKTQLQRGL

-334 NISDFESKEI
+334 NISGFESKEI

-354 IWNELNKC
+354 IWNELIKC

-375 QSLTE
+375 QSLAG
-380 LIKKESGV
+380 LIRKESGV

-395 DHWYEQTGIP
+395 DYWYEQTGIP

-439 ATAYFTS
+439 VTAYFTN

-455 SLNMTVFTFD
+455 SLDMTVLTFD
-465 DSTTSEVTFTGES
+465 DSTTSEVTFTGER
-478 DSAKIAVP
+478 DSVKIAVP
-486 ATVEYIRFGSG
+486 ATVEYVRFGSG
-497 STDIEEIRLG
+497 STDIAEIGFG

-516 QLRSSNVEDRRIAA
+516 QLRSSNVEDRRVAA
-530 SLLSYHTDNPDLQ
+530 GLLSYHTDNPDLQ

-578 QFMQEVNSDYIEIQI
+578 QFMQEVNSDHEEIQI
-593 AALEALSNYK
+593 AALEALSNYI

-617 RTSSDEVFI
+617 RTSSDEVFT
-626 VAKRSFL
+626 VAKTSFL
-633 EVADLPRKVS
+633 EVADHPRKIS

-669 TTTQSQQIAEEL
+669 TTNQSQQIAEEL
-681 ISFEFPYSTRIGA
+681 ISTEFPYSTRIGA
-694 LNLLLEY
+694 LNLLLEH

-746 LLSEF
+746 MISEF
-751 DVRVLMS
+751 DLRILMS
-758 GEELKN
+758 GEEL

>member
-13 VILLITGAQ
+13 LILLFTATQ

-40 FNHLDLDITIDPVNE
+40 FNHLDLDMTIDPVNE

-66 AKIPAQMEVILH
+66 AKIPAQTEVILH

-91 NEKEF
+91 DEKEF
-96 LVSGDSLI
+96 SVSGDSLI

-152 PVFDHPRVAFSVD
+152 PVYDHPRVAFSVD

-185 QVTSTE
+185 QVTSAD

-206 GLNFVVGKFESSEAQ
+206 GLNFAVGKFESSEAQ

-229 FGEKGVVTGDEVQ
+229 FGETGVVTGDEVQ
-242 EILSEAIRSKRVLEN
+242 KILSEAIRSKRVLEN

-277 WDEKTDAAGVIYL
+277 WDEKADAAGVIYL
-290 AKNRGALTTQLQRGL
+290 AKNRGALTTQLQRSL

-317 NVTSQYEVF
+317 NVSSQYEIF
-326 ELIRKSAF
+326 EIIRRSAF
-334 NISDFESKEI
+334 NVAGFESNEI
-344 GNSDSLFSLS
+344 GNIDSLFSLKS
-354 IWNELNKC
+354 WNALNIC
-362 CEIEDPFLKNNIE
+362 CEVAQPFFKRTIE
-375 QSLTE
+375 QSLSE

-388 VSGSFYK
+388 VSGSFYT
-395 DHWYEQTGIP
+395 DYWYEETGIP
-405 FHLIDFEAYKESEIP
+405 FPLIETKKFEIGDSEAQT
-420 DNQKPVYG
+420 DSLSYG
-428 LDLEFDEINST
+428 LDLEFDEMNST
-439 ATAYFTS
+439 VTAYFTS

-455 SLNMTVFTFD
+455 GLDMTIFTFD
-465 DSTTSEVTFTGES
+465 DSTTSEITFTGER

-486 ATVEYIRFGSG
+486 ATVEYVRFNSG
-497 STDIEEIRLG
+497 STDIEEIGFG

-516 QLRSSNVEDRRIAA
+516 QLRSNNVDDRRVAA
-530 SLLSYHTDNPDLQ
+530 GLLSYHTDNPDLQ

-548 ALNAETDVQTKANL
+548 ALNAETDVQAKANL

-578 QFMQEVNSDYIEIQI
+578 QFMQEVNSDHEEIQI

-617 RTSSDEVFI
+617 RTSSDEVFK
-626 VAKRSFL
+626 VSKRSFL
-633 EVADLPRKVS
+633 EVADLPRKIS
-643 ATRRMIRI
+643 ATKRLIQI

-694 LNLLLEY
+694 LNLLLEH
-701 VEDGDYWGSKI
+701 VDDGDYWGSKI
-712 VELSS
+712 VELSN

-723 RLKVLEGLEFL
+723 RLKVLEGLNFL

-751 DVRVLMS
+751 DLRVLMS
-758 GEELKN
+758 GKEL

>member
-1 MKSIKLSSYLSI
+1 MKKSLSSIFSI
-13 VILLITGAQ
+13 VILVFTATQ

-40 FNHLDLDITIDPVNE
+40 LNHLDLYMTIDPVNE

-66 AKIPAQMEVILH
+66 AKIPAQTEVILH

-113 TSESELAITWQGR
+113 TNESELAITWQGR

-142 LNPKT
+142 LNPKS

-152 PVFDHPRVAFSVD
+152 PVYDHPRVAFSVD

-206 GLNFVVGKFESSEAQ
+206 GLNFAVGKFESSEAQ

-229 FGEKGVVTGDEVQ
+229 FGETGVVTGDEIQ

-257 ELSFEYPWEALNVVV
+257 ELSFEYPWEALNVVI

-277 WDEKTDAAGVIYL
+277 WDEKADAAGVIYL

-317 NVTSQYEVF
+317 NVTYQYEVF

-334 NISDFESKEI
+334 NISGFESKEI

-354 IWNELNKC
+354 KWNELSRC

-375 QSLTE
+375 QSLAG
-380 LIKKESGV
+380 LIRKESGV

-405 FHLIDFEAYKESEIP
+405 FHLIDFEADKEPETP
-420 DNQKPVYG
+420 DNQKLVYG
-428 LDLEFDEINST
+428 LDLEYDEINST
-439 ATAYFTS
+439 IIAYFTS
-446 LSGSGEDLQ
+446 VSGSGEDLQ
-455 SLNMTVFTFD
+455 SLNVTVFTFN
-465 DSTTSEVTFTGES
+465 DSTTSEVTFTGGR
-478 DSAKIAVP
+478 DSAKIDVP
-486 ATVEYIRFGSG
+486 ATVENVRFSSG
-497 STDIEEIRLG
+497 STDIAEIGFG

-516 QLRSSNVEDRRIAA
+516 QLRSSNVEDRRLAA

-578 QFMQEVNSDYIEIQI
+578 QFMQEVNSDHEEIQI
-593 AALEALSNYK
+593 AALKALANYK

-617 RTSSDEVFI
+617 RTSSDEVFK
-626 VAKRSFL
+626 VAKTSFL
-633 EVADLPRKVS
+633 EVADLPRKIS
-643 ATRRMIRI
+643 ATRRLIQI

-694 LNLLLEY
+694 LDLLLEH

-723 RLKVLEGLEFL
+723 RSKVLEGLKFL

-741 IVDAV
+741 IAEAV

-751 DVRVLMS
+751 DLRVLN
-758 GEELKN
+758 GESD

>member
-1 MKSIKLSSYLSI
+1 MKSIKLSSYLSL

-22 DCSVK
+22 DCTVEV
-27 DWDYEQNPKLTYD
+27 WDYEQNPKLTYD
-40 FNHLDLDITIDPVNE
+40 FNHLDLDMTIDPVNE
-55 TVKGVATYSIS
+55 TVKGVAIYSIS
-66 AKIPAQMEVILH
+66 AKIPAQTEVILH

-113 TSESELAITWQGR
+113 TKESELAITWQGR

-152 PVFDHPRVAFSVD
+152 PVYDHPRVAFSVD

-185 QVTSTE
+185 QVTSAD

-206 GLNFVVGKFESSEAQ
+206 GLNFAVGKFESSEAQ

-229 FGEKGVVTGDEVQ
+229 FGETGVVTAEEIQ

-257 ELSFEYPWEALNVVV
+257 ELSFEYPWEALNVVI

-277 WDEKTDAAGVIYL
+277 WDEKADAAGVIYL

-334 NISDFESKEI
+334 NISGFESKEI

-354 IWNELNKC
+354 IWNELSKC

-439 ATAYFTS
+439 VTAYFTN

-455 SLNMTVFTFD
+455 SLDMTVLTFD
-465 DSTTSEVTFTGES
+465 DSTTSEVTFTGER
-478 DSAKIAVP
+478 DSVKIAMP
-486 ATVEYIRFGSG
+486 AMVEYVRFNSG
-497 STDIEEIRLG
+497 STDIEEIRFG

-516 QLRSSNVEDRRIAA
+516 QLRSSNVEDRRLAA
-530 SLLSYHTDNPDLQ
+530 GLLSYHTDNPDLQ

-578 QFMQEVNSDYIEIQI
+578 QFMQEVISDHVEIQI

-633 EVADLPRKVS
+633 EVADLPRKIS

-669 TTTQSQQIAEEL
+669 TTNQSQQIAEEL
-681 ISFEFPYSTRIGA
+681 ISTEFPYSTRIGA
-694 LNLLLEY
+694 LNLLLEH
-701 VEDGDYWGSKI
+701 VEDGDYWGNKI

-746 LLSEF
+746 MISEF
-751 DVRVLMS
+751 DPRVLLS
-758 GEELKN
+758 GEEL

>member
-1 MKSIKLSSYLSI
+1 MKSIKLSSYLSL

-22 DCSVK
+22 DCTVEV
-27 DWDYEQNPKLTYD
+27 WDYEQNPKLTYD
-40 FNHLDLDITIDPVNE
+40 FNHLELDMTIDPVNE

-66 AKIPAQMEVILH
+66 AKIPAQTEVILH

-113 TSESELAITWQGR
+113 TKESELAITWQGR

-152 PVFDHPRVAFSVD
+152 PVYDHPRVAFSVD

-185 QVTSTE
+185 QVTSAD

-206 GLNFVVGKFESSEAQ
+206 GLNFAVGKFESSEAQ

-229 FGEKGVVTGDEVQ
+229 FGETRVVTGDEVQ

-257 ELSFEYPWEALNVVV
+257 ELSFEYPWEALNVVI

-277 WDEKTDAAGVIYL
+277 WDEKADAAGVIYL

-334 NISDFESKEI
+334 NISGFESKEI

-354 IWNELNKC
+354 IWNELSKC

-375 QSLTE
+375 QSLAG
-380 LIKKESGV
+380 LIRKESGV

-439 ATAYFTS
+439 VTAYFTN

-455 SLNMTVFTFD
+455 SLDMTVFTFD
-465 DSTTSEVTFTGES
+465 DSTTSEVTFTGQR
-478 DSAKIAVP
+478 DSVKIAVP
-486 ATVEYIRFGSG
+486 ATVEYVRFGSG
-497 STDIEEIRLG
+497 STDIEEIRFG

-530 SLLSYHTDNPDLQ
+530 HLLSYHTDNPDLQ

-578 QFMQEVNSDYIEIQI
+578 QFMQEVISDHVEIQI

-633 EVADLPRKVS
+633 EVADLPRKIS

-669 TTTQSQQIAEEL
+669 TTNQSQQIAEEL
-681 ISFEFPYSTRIGA
+681 ISTEFPYSTRIGA
-694 LNLLLEY
+694 LNLLLEH
-701 VEDGDYWGSKI
+701 VEDGDYWGNKI

-746 LLSEF
+746 MISEF
-751 DVRVLMS
+751 DLRVLMS
-758 GEELKN
+758 GEEL

>member
-1 MKSIKLSSYLSI
+1 MTLLKLSSYLSI
-13 VILLITGAQ
+13 LLLIITGAQ
-22 DCSVK
+22 DCTVVE
-27 DWDYEQNPKLTYD
+27 WDYEQNPKLTYNL
-40 FNHLDLDITIDPVNE
+40 NHLDLDMTIDPANE

-66 AKIPAQMEVILH
+66 AKIPAQTEVLLH
-78 AAALEIDAVTFDG
+78 AAAIEIDAVTFDG
-91 NEKEF
+91 TEKEF
-96 LVSGDSLI
+96 LISGDSLI

-113 TSESELAITWQGR
+113 TNESELAITWQGR

-142 LNPKT
+142 LNPKS

-152 PVFDHPRVAFSVD
+152 PVYDHPRVAFSVD
-165 ADITIPANLD
+165 ADITVPANLD

-191 TKTVSWKVDTAIPAT
+191 TKTVSWKADTAIPAT
-206 GLNFVVGKFESSEAQ
+206 GLNFAVGKFESAEAQ

-229 FGEKGVVTGDEVQ
+229 FGETGVVSGDEVQ
-242 EILSEAIRSKRVLEN
+242 EILSEAIRSKRILEN
-257 ELSFEYPWEALNVVV
+257 ELSFEYPWEALNLVI

-334 NISDFESKEI
+334 NIAGFESKEI
-344 GNSDSLFSLS
+344 WNSDSLFSLS
-354 IWNELNKC
+354 IWNQLSKC
-362 CEIEDPFLKNNIE
+362 CEIEDSFLKNNVE
-375 QSLTE
+375 QSLAE

-395 DHWYEQTGIP
+395 DHWYEQTGVP
-405 FHLIDFEAYKESEIP
+405 FHLIGFEADEESETS
-420 DNQKPVYG
+420 DSQKPIYE
-428 LDLEFDEINST
+428 LSLEYDEINST
-439 ATAYFTS
+439 ATAIFSS
-446 LSGSGEDLQ
+446 LSGNGEDLQ
-455 SLNMTVFTFD
+455 SLDMTFFTFD
-465 DSTTSEVTFTGES
+465 DSTTSEITFTGER
-478 DSAKIAVP
+478 DSSKIAVP
-486 ATVEYIRFGSG
+486 VNVEYIRFGSG
-497 STDIEEIRLG
+497 STNIDEVTLV

-516 QLRSSNVEDRRIAA
+516 QLRSSNVKDRRIAA
-530 SLLSYHTDNPDLQ
+530 HLLSYHTDNPDLQ

-548 ALNAETDVQTKANL
+548 ALDAEADIQTKANL

-578 QFMQEVNSDYIEIQI
+578 QFMQEMNNDNELLQI
-593 AALEALSNYK
+593 AALEALSKYK

-617 RTSSDEVFI
+617 RTSSDEVFK
-626 VAKRSFL
+626 VAKTSFL
-633 EVADLPRKVS
+633 EVADLPRKIS
-643 ATRRMIRI
+643 ATRRLIQI
-651 DTTGARSLSLLK
+651 DTTGARSLSLLM
-663 EIISTD
+663 EIFSTD
-669 TTTQSQQIAEEL
+669 TTNQSQQIAEEL
-681 ISFEFPYSTRIGA
+681 LSFDFPYSTRIAA
-694 LNLLLEY
+694 LNILLEN
-701 VEDGDYWGSKI
+701 VESPEYWGSKI
-712 VELSS
+712 VELSN

-723 RLKVLEGLEFL
+723 RLKVLDGLNFL

-751 DVRVLMS
+751 DPRVLMG
-758 GEELKN
+758 GEEL

>member
-1 MKSIKLSSYLSI
+1 MKKSLSSIFSI

-22 DCSVK
+22 DCSVEV
-27 DWDYEQNPKLTYD
+27 WDYEQNPKLTYD
-40 FNHLDLDITIDPVNE
+40 FNHLDLDMTIDPVNE

-66 AKIPAQMEVILH
+66 AKIPAQTEVILH

-91 NEKEF
+91 DEKEF
-96 LVSGDSLI
+96 SVSGDSLI

-113 TSESELAITWQGR
+113 TNESELAITWQGR

-142 LNPKT
+142 LNPKS

-152 PVFDHPRVAFSVD
+152 PVYDHPRVAFSVD
-165 ADITIPANLD
+165 ADITVPANLD

-185 QVTSTE
+185 QVTSAD

-206 GLNFVVGKFESSEAQ
+206 GLNFAVGKFHSSEAQ

-229 FGEKGVVTGDEVQ
+229 FGETGVVTADEVQ
-242 EILSEAIRSKRVLEN
+242 EILSEAIQSKRVLEN
-257 ELSFEYPWEALNVVV
+257 ELSFEYPWEALNVVI

-277 WDEKTDAAGVIYL
+277 WDEKADAAGVIYL
-290 AKNRGALTTQLQRGL
+290 AKNRGALTTQLQRSL

-317 NVTSQYEVF
+317 NISSQYEIF
-326 ELIRKSAF
+326 EIIRRSAF
-334 NISDFESKEI
+334 NVAGFESNEI
-344 GNSDSLFSLS
+344 GNIDSLFSLKS
-354 IWNELNKC
+354 WNALNIC
-362 CEIEDPFLKNNIE
+362 CEVAQPFFKRTIE
-375 QSLTE
+375 QSLSE

-388 VSGSFYK
+388 VSGSFYT
-395 DHWYEQTGIP
+395 DYWYEQTGIP
-405 FHLIDFEAYKESEIP
+405 FPLIETKKFEISDTEAQTDSLS
-420 DNQKPVYG
+420 YG
-428 LDLEFDEINST
+428 LDLEFDEMNST
-439 ATAYFTS
+439 VTAYFTS

-455 SLNMTVFTFD
+455 SLDMTIFTFD
-465 DSTTSEVTFTGES
+465 DSTTSEVTFTGER
-478 DSAKIAVP
+478 DSTKIEVP
-486 ATVEYIRFGSG
+486 ATVEYVRFSSG
-497 STDIEEIRLG
+497 STDIEEIRLE

-516 QLRSSNVEDRRIAA
+516 QLRSSNVEDRRLAA
-530 SLLSYHTDNPDLQ
+530 GLLSYHTDNPDLQ

-548 ALNAETDVQTKANL
+548 ALNAETDVQAKANL

-578 QFMQEVNSDYIEIQI
+578 QYMQEVNSDHEEIQI

-617 RTSSDEVFI
+617 RTSSSDVFT

-633 EVADLPRKVS
+633 EVADLPRKIS
-643 ATRRMIRI
+643 ATKRLIQI

-694 LNLLLEY
+694 LNLLLKH

-723 RLKVLEGLEFL
+723 RLKVLEGLKFL

-741 IVDAV
+741 ISDAV
-746 LLSEF
+746 LISEF
-751 DVRVLMS
+751 DLRVLMS
-758 GEELKN
+758 GKEL

>member
-1 MKSIKLSSYLSI
+1 MKKSLSTIISLVI
-13 VILLITGAQ
+13 VLITGAQ
-22 DCSVK
+22 DCTVEM
-27 DWDYEQNPKLTYD
+27 WDYETNPKLPYS
-40 FNHLDLDITIDPVNE
+40 FNHLDLDMTIDPVNE
-55 TVKGVATYSIS
+55 TVKGVATYSVS
-66 AKIPAQMEVILH
+66 AKIPAQTEVILH

-104 IDLADTLSM
+104 ISLADTLSM
-113 TSESELAITWQGR
+113 TNESELAITWQGR

-137 TMWSS
+137 TLWTS

-152 PVFDHPRVAFSVD
+152 PVYDHPRVAFSVD

-175 VVFNGNLVSD
+175 VVFNGNMIND
-185 QVTSTE
+185 QVTSAD
-191 TKTVSWKVDTAIPAT
+191 TKTVSWKADTAIPVT
-206 GLNFVVGKFESSEAQ
+206 GLNFAVGKFESAEAQ

-229 FGEKGVVTGDEVQ
+229 FGETGVVSGDEVQ
-242 EILSEAIRSKRVLEN
+242 EILSEAIQSKRVLEN
-257 ELSFEYPWEALNVVV
+257 ELSFEYPWEALNVVI
-272 LEDNF
+272 LEDIF
-277 WDEKTDAAGVIYL
+277 WDEKADAAGVVYL
-290 AKNRGALTTQLQRGL
+290 AKNKGALTTQLQRGL

-334 NISDFESKEI
+334 NIAGFESKEI
-344 GNSDSLFSLS
+344 GNSDSLFSITTWNALS
-354 IWNELNKC
+354 IC
-362 CEIEDPFLKNNIE
+362 CGIENPFLQNTIE
-375 QSLTE
+375 QSLDD
-380 LIKKESGV
+380 LIKTESGV

-395 DHWYEQTGIP
+395 DYWYEETGIP
-405 FHLIDFEAYKESEIP
+405 FHEIEFKESSSLQSEES
-420 DNQKPVYG
+420 KSFLYG
-428 LDLEFDEINST
+428 IDLEYDEINSKAVIHFENIST
-439 ATAYFTS
+439 D
-446 LSGSGEDLQ
+446 GEDLQ
-455 SLNMTVFTFD
+455 SLNMTAIAFD
-465 DSTTSEVTFTGES
+465 DSTTSEITFTGER
-478 DSAKIAVP
+478 DSAIVSIP
-486 ATVEYIRFGSG
+486 ATIEFIRLNSG

-516 QLRSSNVEDRRIAA
+516 QLRSSNVEDRRLAA
-530 SLLSYHTDNPDLQ
+530 GLLSYHTDNPDLQ

-548 ALNAETDVQTKANL
+548 ALNAETDIQTKANL

-578 QFMQEVNSDYIEIQI
+578 QFMQEVNSDYEEIQI

-617 RTSSDEVFI
+617 RTSSEEVFV
-626 VAKRSFL
+626 VAKESFL
-633 EVADLPRKVS
+633 KVADLSRKLS
-643 ATRRMIRI
+643 ATSRLIRI
-651 DTTGARSLSLLK
+651 DTTGARSLSLLM
-663 EIISTD
+663 EIFSTD
-669 TTTQSQQIAEEL
+669 TTNQSQQIAEEL
-681 ISFEFPYSTRIGA
+681 ISFDFPYTTRIGA
-694 LNLLLEY
+694 LDLLLEH

-712 VELSS
+712 VELSN

-723 RLKVLEGLEFL
+723 RQKVLEGLNFL

-751 DVRVLMS
+751 DPRVLM
-758 GEELKN
+758 GEEEL

>member
-13 VILLITGAQ
+13 LILLFTATQ

-40 FNHLDLDITIDPVNE
+40 FNHLDLDMTIDPVNE

-66 AKIPAQMEVILH
+66 AKIPAQTEVILH

-91 NEKEF
+91 DEKEF
-96 LVSGDSLI
+96 SVSGDSLI

-142 LNPKT
+142 LNPET

-152 PVFDHPRVAFSVD
+152 PVYDHPRVAFSVD

-185 QVTSTE
+185 QVTSAD

-206 GLNFVVGKFESSEAQ
+206 GLNFAVGKFESSEAQ

-229 FGEKGVVTGDEVQ
+229 FGETGVVTGDEVQ

-257 ELSFEYPWEALNVVV
+257 ELSFEYPWEALNVVI

-277 WDEKTDAAGVIYL
+277 WDEKADAAGVIYL
-290 AKNRGALTTQLQRGL
+290 AKNRGALTTQLQRSL

-317 NVTSQYEVF
+317 NISSQYEIF
-326 ELIRKSAF
+326 EIIRRSAF
-334 NISDFESKEI
+334 NVAGFESNEI
-344 GNSDSLFSLS
+344 GNIDSLFSLKS
-354 IWNELNKC
+354 WNALNIC
-362 CEIEDPFLKNNIE
+362 CEVAQPFFKRTIE
-375 QSLTE
+375 QSLSE

-388 VSGSFYK
+388 VSGSFYT
-395 DHWYEQTGIP
+395 DYWYEETGIP
-405 FHLIDFEAYKESEIP
+405 FPLIETKKFEIGDSEAQT
-420 DNQKPVYG
+420 DSLSYG
-428 LDLEFDEINST
+428 LDLEFDEMNST
-439 ATAYFTS
+439 VTAYFTS

-455 SLNMTVFTFD
+455 SLDMTIFTFD
-465 DSTTSEVTFTGES
+465 DSTTSEITFTGER

-486 ATVEYIRFGSG
+486 ATVEYVRFNSG
-497 STDIEEIRLG
+497 STDIEEIGFG

-516 QLRSSNVEDRRIAA
+516 QLRSNNVDDRRVAA
-530 SLLSYHTDNPDLQ
+530 GLLSYHTDNPDLQ

-548 ALNAETDVQTKANL
+548 ALNAETDVQAKANL

-578 QFMQEVNSDYIEIQI
+578 QFMQEVNSDHIEIQI

-617 RTSSDEVFI
+617 RTSSVDVFTA
-626 VAKRSFL
+626 AKRSFL
-633 EVADLPRKVS
+633 EVADLPRKIS
-643 ATRRMIRI
+643 ATKRLIQI

-694 LNLLLEY
+694 LNLLLEH

-751 DVRVLMS
+751 DPRVLLS
-758 GEELKN
+758 GEEL

>member
-40 FNHLDLDITIDPVNE
+40 FNHLDLDITVDPVNE
-55 TVKGVATYSIS
+55 TVKGVAIYSIS

-229 FGEKGVVTGDEVQ
+229 FGETGVVTGDEVQ

-257 ELSFEYPWEALNVVV
+257 ELSFEYPWEALNVVI

-277 WDEKTDAAGVIYL
+277 WDEKADAAGVIYL

-334 NISDFESKEI
+334 NISGFESREI

-439 ATAYFTS
+439 VNAYFTS
-446 LSGSGEDLQ
+446 LSGIGEDLQ
-455 SLNMTVFTFD
+455 SLDMTAFTFD
-465 DSTTSEVTFTGES
+465 DSTTSEVTFTGER
-478 DSAKIAVP
+478 DSVKIAVP
-486 ATVEYIRFGSG
+486 ATVEYVRFGSG

-617 RTSSDEVFI
+617 RTSSDEVFK
-626 VAKRSFL
+626 VAKTSFL
-633 EVADLPRKVS
+633 EVADLPRKIS

-651 DTTGARSLSLLK
+651 DTAGSRSLSLLK

-701 VEDGDYWGSKI
+701 VEDGDYWGNKI

-723 RLKVLEGLEFL
+723 RLKVLEGLNYL

-741 IVDAV
+741 IIGAV

-758 GEELKN
+758 GEEL

>member
-1 MKSIKLSSYLSI
+1 
-13 VILLITGAQ
+13 
-22 DCSVK
+22 
-27 DWDYEQNPKLTYD
+27 
-40 FNHLDLDITIDPVNE
+40 
-55 TVKGVATYSIS
+55 
-66 AKIPAQMEVILH
+66 
-78 AAALEIDAVTFDG
+78 
-91 NEKEF
+91 
-96 LVSGDSLI
+96 
-104 IDLADTLSM
+104 
-113 TSESELAITWQGR
+113 
-126 SIYGTHKDRFG
+126 
-137 TMWSS
+137 
-142 LNPKT
+142 
-147 QRHWL
+147 
-152 PVFDHPRVAFSVD
+152 
-165 ADITIPANLD
+165 

-229 FGEKGVVTGDEVQ
+229 FGETGVVTGDEVQ

-257 ELSFEYPWEALNVVV
+257 ELSFEYPWEALNVVI

-277 WDEKTDAAGVIYL
+277 WDEKADAAGVIYL

-334 NISDFESKEI
+334 NISGFESREI

-439 ATAYFTS
+439 VNAYFTS
-446 LSGSGEDLQ
+446 LSGIGEDLQ
-455 SLNMTVFTFD
+455 SLDMTAFTFD
-465 DSTTSEVTFTGES
+465 DSTTSEVTFTGER
-478 DSAKIAVP
+478 DSVKIAVP
-486 ATVEYIRFGSG
+486 ATVEYVRFGSG

-617 RTSSDEVFI
+617 RTSSDEVFK
-626 VAKRSFL
+626 VAKTSFL
-633 EVADLPRKVS
+633 EVADLPRKIS

-651 DTTGARSLSLLK
+651 DTAGSRSLSLLK

-701 VEDGDYWGSKI
+701 VEDGDYWGNKI

-723 RLKVLEGLEFL
+723 RLKVLEGLNYL

-741 IVDAV
+741 IIGAV

-758 GEELKN
+758 GEEL